1 MATQLTA
8 EDAKQSLT
16 AHVEAKGL
24 EIRKKYGPRIGWQDL
39 LRIMQDR
46 ACVRYPCDIMFEAK
60 PLLPGEFAHP
70 LPKGERP
77 EDGFTMHVHPLFEAD
92 RDRAVYLVLYQLVI
106 VNYGEFASPD
116 DAETFG
122 AAVLGLTQ
130 DDYYGALCAMADKL
144 LS

>member
-24 EIRKKYGPRIGWQDL
+24 EIRKKYGPRIDWQHL